1 MGTRPNGFVTTT
13 APPSS
18 DGPGPAGPAAAVQP
32 PPEAPVRRRLRRLLR
47 SAWPVARIVIGFG
60 LVGISLWVL
69 SSKTSELE
77 GFTTVFR
84 HFDWWWVGPAVIAEI
99 ASYFCFAAMQFELL
113 RAGQL
118 RPPWT
123 PLVKL
128 TFASQAI
135 TNSLP
140 VGNAFASVYGFR
152 WFRRFG
158 ADNTLAVWSL
168 AGTLVAATVSLS
180 LVAILGLGVA
190 AQEGASLDLVPVL
203 VGTFL
208 VMLGI
213 GSLFVYE
220 RPLHAVLSWA
230 VRFSVAVT
238 GRPRGDT
245 VALIDN
251 VTAWMTA
258 VRLSWTQI
266 GRIITWGTINW
277 LLDCACFAMM
287 FLAIGAPI
295 PWKGLLLAY
304 GAGQLAAS
312 LPITPGGLGV
322 VEGSIT
328 VALVAFGG
336 PEASTAY
343 AVLLYR
349 IISFWMILVI
359 GWLFI
364 GQLAL
369 QVRHGR
375 WSRQALSS
383 EVEAGPVAY
392 ETPAAGGAR

>member
-1 MGTRPNGFVTTT
+1 VGTRPDGLVVAAAESIDGA
-13 APPSS
+13 APGDPTV
-18 DGPGPAGPAAAVQP
+18 PAA
-32 PPEAPVRRRLRRLLR
+32 RRRLRRLLR
-47 SAWPVARIVIGFG
+47 KAWPVGRIVIGFA
-60 LVGISLWVL
+60 LVVVALWAL

-77 GFTTVFR
+77 GFHTAFA
-84 HFDWWWVGPAVIAEI
+84 HFDWWWVAPAVIVEI

-113 RAGQL
+113 KAGHLRA
-118 RPPWT
+118 PWT

-128 TFASQAI
+128 SFASQAI

-140 VGNAFASVYGFR
+140 IGNAVASVYGFR

-158 ADNTLAVWSL
+158 ADNTLAVWAL

-180 LVAILGLGVA
+180 LLAVAGLGVA

-203 VGTFL
+203 IGTFL
-208 VMLGI
+208 VTLGI

-220 RPLHAVLSWA
+220 RPFHAVLSG
-230 VRFSVAVT
+230 VVKTSVAVT

-245 VALIDN
+245 VELIN
-251 VTAWMTA
+251 RITAWMTA
-258 VRLSWTQI
+258 VRLSWTEI
-266 GRIITWGTINW
+266 GRIIGWGLLNW
-277 LLDCACFAMM
+277 VLDCACFAMM
-287 FLAIGAPI
+287 FLALGAPI

-304 GAGQLAAS
+304 GAGQLAAT

-349 IISFWMILVI
+349 LISFWMILVI

-369 QVRHGR
+369 QVRRGR
-375 WSRQALSS
+375 WNRQALTS
-383 EVEAGPVAY
+383 EVEAGPDAY
-392 ETPAAGGAR
+392 GTPAAGTVT

>member
-1 MGTRPNGFVTTT
+1 MATNAAIPKTMAEINK
-13 APPSS
+13 SS
-18 DGPGPAGPAAAVQP
+18 R
-32 PPEAPVRRRLRRLLR
+32 ERLRRLSR
-47 SAWPVARIVIGFG
+47 QAWPVARIVIGFA
-60 LVGISLWVL
+60 LVVLTLWAL

-77 GFTTVFR
+77 GFHTAFA
-84 HFDWWWVGPAVIAEI
+84 HFDWWWVAPAVIVEI

-113 RAGQL
+113 KAGHLRA
-118 RPPWT
+118 PWT

-128 TFASQAI
+128 SFASQAI

-140 VGNAFASVYGFR
+140 IGNAVASVYGFR

-158 ADNTLAVWSL
+158 ADNTLAVWAL
-168 AGTLVAATVSLS
+168 AGTFVAATVSLS
-180 LVAILGLGVA
+180 LLAVVGLGVA

-203 VGTFL
+203 IGTFL
-208 VMLGI
+208 VTLGI

-220 RPLHAVLSWA
+220 RPLHGVLSMA
-230 VRFSVAVT
+230 VKVSVAVT

-245 VALIDN
+245 VELIDRI
-251 VTAWMTA
+251 TARMTA
-258 VRLSWTQI
+258 VRLNWTEI
-266 GRIITWGTINW
+266 GRIITWGVLNW
-277 LLDCACFAMM
+277 VLDCACFAMM
-287 FLAIGAPI
+287 FLALGAPI

-349 IISFWMILVI
+349 LISFWLILVV

-364 GQLAL
+364 AQFAL
-369 QVRHGR
+369 QVRRGR
-375 WSRQALSS
+375 WNRQAMAS
-383 EVEAGPVAY
+383 EVEAGPEAY
-392 ETPAAGGAR
+392 EKPVAGAIR